1 MDGPMHD
8 SELVHLI
15 YNRADV
21 NYRLLSK
28 LLVTTLRVDCSHHV
42 CQSLRANMLLHK
54 VDLVTFF
61 EAVYDPGQLLNFAEL
76 LESFDT
82 LLKGG
87 SSALIS
93 LQDVV
98 LHR

>member
-1 MDGPMHD
+1 
-8 SELVHLI
+8 
-15 YNRADV
+15 
-21 NYRLLSK
+21 
-28 LLVTTLRVDCSHHV
+28 
-42 CQSLRANMLLHK
+42 MLLHK

-61 EAVYDPGQLLNFAEL
+61 EAVYDPGQLLNFAEF